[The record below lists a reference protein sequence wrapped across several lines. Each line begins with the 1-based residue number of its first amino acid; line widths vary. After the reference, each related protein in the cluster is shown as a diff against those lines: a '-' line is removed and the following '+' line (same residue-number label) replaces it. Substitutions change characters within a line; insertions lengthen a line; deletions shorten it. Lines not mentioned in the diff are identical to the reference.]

1 VIGRGAA
8 DVDAVKNTIVRVIA
22 KRPALKK
29 YMTGLPYDIMGFHG
43 ICEEGSLYTLH
54 DLSH

>member
-8 DVDAVKNTIVRVIA
+8 DVDAVKNAIVTVIA

-29 YMTGLPYDIMGFHG
+29 CMTGLPYDIMGFHG
-43 ICEEGSLYTLH
+43 ICEEGSLYTFYY
-54 DLSH
+54 LSH